1 MRFPRLVQYA
11 TVVVAAALL
20 LVQPA
25 SAQGF
30 KWWQSERYKRELGL
44 TVEQSKRM
52 EEIFQA
58 ALPSL
63 RAQKKLL
70 DEVEAEFERIVAR
83 GDDATVMEQVGR
95 LEAARAE
102 LNKTRTFMLVRMR
115 RGLTIDQW
123 ARFGALHQ
131 AVERERAAAAAAG
144 DATRSSKAGDTTPD
158 GRGVEPKAPKDAKA
172 R

>member
-1 MRFPRLVQYA
+1 MILPRLLQR
-11 TVVVAAALL
+11 VAAIGVAT
-20 LVQPA
+20 LVLVVPA

-44 TVEQSKRM
+44 TADQSRRM
-52 EEIFQA
+52 EDIFQA

-63 RAQKKLL
+63 RAQKKIL
-70 DEVEAEFERIVAR
+70 DEVEAEFERVVER

-115 RGLTIDQW
+115 RALTIDQW
-123 ARFGALHQ
+123 AKFGALHQ
-131 AVERERAAAAAAG
+131 AVERERRAAAEAN
-144 DATRSSKAGDTTPD
+144 RSSKAGEAGPDARGAEPRASKDTK
-158 GRGVEPKAPKDAKA
+158 GR
-172 R
+172 

>member
-1 MRFPRLVQYA
+1 MLVA
-11 TVVVAAALL
+11 LVWAA
-20 LVQPA
+20 PA

-44 TVEQSKRM
+44 TADQSRRL
-52 EEIFQA
+52 EDIFQA

-63 RAQKKLL
+63 RAQKKIL
-70 DEVEAEFERIVAR
+70 DEVEAEFERVVER

-115 RGLTIDQW
+115 RALTIDQW
-123 ARFGALHQ
+123 AKFGALHQ
-131 AVERERAAAAAAG
+131 AVERERRAAE
-144 DATRSSKAGDTTPD
+144 DARRTGKPADTPAD
-158 GRGVEPKAPKDAKA
+158 ARGAEPRAPKDLKA

>member
-1 MRFPRLVQYA
+1 MIFPRLFLRA
-11 TVVVAAALL
+11 AAMAVAA
-20 LVQPA
+20 LVLVLPA

-30 KWWQSERYKRELGL
+30 KWWQSDRYKRELGL
-44 TVEQSKRM
+44 TADQSRRM
-52 EEIFQA
+52 EDIFQA

-63 RAQKKLL
+63 RAQKKIL
-70 DEVEAEFERIVAR
+70 DEVEAEFERIVER

-115 RGLTIDQW
+115 RALTIDQW
-123 ARFGALHQ
+123 AKFGALHQ
-131 AVERERAAAAAAG
+131 AVERERAAAAASDAHRTSKGG
-144 DATRSSKAGDTTPD
+144 DATPE

>member
-1 MRFPRLVQYA
+1 MIFPRLFLRA
-11 TVVVAAALL
+11 AAIAVAA
-20 LVQPA
+20 LVLVLPA

-30 KWWQSERYKRELGL
+30 KWWQSDRYKRELGL
-44 TVEQSKRM
+44 TADQSRRM
-52 EEIFQA
+52 EDIFQA

-63 RAQKKLL
+63 RAQKKIL
-70 DEVEAEFERIVAR
+70 DEVEGEFERIVER

-115 RGLTIDQW
+115 RALTIDQW
-123 ARFGALHQ
+123 AKFGALHQ
-131 AVERERAAAAAAG
+131 AVERERNAAAEASRTG
-144 DATRSSKAGDTTPD
+144 KAGEAGHDA
-158 GRGVEPKAPKDAKA
+158 RGAEPRAPKDTKA

>member
-1 MRFPRLVQYA
+1 MRAAVI
-11 TVVVAAALL
+11 AAAV
-20 LVQPA
+20 LVFVLPA

-30 KWWQSERYKRELGL
+30 KWWQSDRYKRELGL
-44 TVEQSKRM
+44 TTDQSRRM
-52 EEIFQA
+52 EDIFQA

-63 RAQKKLL
+63 RAQKKIL
-70 DEVEAEFERIVAR
+70 DEVEAEFERVVER

-115 RGLTIDQW
+115 RALTIDQW
-123 ARFGALHQ
+123 AKFGALHQ
-131 AVERERAAAAAAG
+131 AVERERKAAAEARRAG
-144 DATRSSKAGDTTPD
+144 ETGLDSRGTEPRASKDT
-158 GRGVEPKAPKDAKA
+158 KA

>member
-1 MRFPRLVQYA
+1 MTFPRLVLCGAA
-11 TVVVAAALL
+11 TMLAALL
-20 LVQPA
+20 LVQPVA
-25 SAQGF
+25 AQGF
-30 KWWQSERYKRELGL
+30 KWWQSDRYKRELGL
-44 TVEQSKRM
+44 TVEQSRRM
-52 EEIFQA
+52 EDIFQA

-115 RGLTIDQW
+115 RAMTIDQW

-131 AVERERAAAAAAG
+131 AVERERAAAAAA
-144 DATRSSKAGDTTPD
+144 DANRTSKAGEASPD
-158 GRGVEPKAPKDAKA
+158 VRGGEPKAPKDAKA